1 MLTISLRTFSP
12 REGEWILDAGCGEG
26 RHSFALHRMKCKVF
40 ALDRDLTSLRKA
52 QYVLRE
58 MDKQGE
64 GRGEYLLLK
73 GDNLSLPFAEKTF
86 HRIICAEVLEHIP
99 DDRGAVLELVRVLKP
114 GGLMAV
120 TVPTRFTEVVYGK
133 LSGEYFRT
141 PGGHI
146 RIYDPRELS
155 RLLTGCGLRIRSVG
169 FAHSFHSLYW
179 VLRCLCGLHNGE
191 ARIPKLYHRFL
202 HQVVLHPRLSRFEHS
217 CNYLFPKSMVFYAER
232 TLGQILREQGS
243 GH

>member
-1 MLTISLRTFSP
+1 
-12 REGEWILDAGCGEG
+12 LDAGCGEG
-26 RHSFALHRMKCKVF
+26 RHSFALYRLDCRVF
-40 ALDRDLTSLRKA
+40 ALDRDLTCLRKT

-58 MDKQGE
+58 ME
-64 GRGEYLLLK
+64 RRGEAKGQALVLR
-73 GDNLSLPFAEKTF
+73 GDNLHLPFRERTF
-86 HRIICAEVLEHIP
+86 HRILCAEVLEHIP
-99 DDRGAVLELVRVLKP
+99 DDGAAVEELVRVLRP

-120 TVPTRFTEVVYGK
+120 TVPTPFTEAVYGR
-133 LSGEYFRT
+133 LSPEYFRT

-155 RLLTGCGLRIRSVG
+155 ELLTACGLRILSVG

-202 HQVVLHPRLSRFEHS
+202 HQVVLHPGLSRFEQS
-217 CNYLFPKSMVFYAER
+217 CNYLFPKSMVMYAR
-232 TLGQILREQGS
+232 RPA
-243 GH
+243 